1 MMASLTPKQEA
12 FALAYIETG
21 NASEAYRRAYNT
33 GNMKPE
39 TVNRNAKAL
48 TDDNKISTRIS
59 ELQAAHQQRH
69 AITIDGLTTH
79 LEDARAL
86 AMKNDQAT
94 GAVQAVMGTAKLHGM
109 LKDKVEHSG
118 EMNLSTS
125 SEWTNIQAAILRA
138 LKPYPDAKAAVLDA
152 LDG

>member
-1 MMASLTPKQEA
+1 MASLTPKQEA

-39 TVNRNAKAL
+39 TVNRSAKEL
-48 TDDNKISTRIS
+48 LDNRKIAARIS
-59 ELQAAHQQRH
+59 EFQAAHQQRH

-118 EMNLSTS
+118 ELKLSNS
-125 SEWTNIQAAILRA
+125 PEWVSIQAAILRA